1 MGTLTHVQIRPI
13 ISEEERL
20 QVYGEAEKD
29 GNRHPLMPT
38 HVGKKNDDIVGAF
51 CLFSPTIYWWMHTKR
66 MRVRDSHYVF
76 QAISTLLANEGV
88 HKFILPCE
96 PESSYFSL
104 LSNRLDY
111 HPGTEGGDWRLFI
124 NEV

>member
-20 QVYGEAEKD
+20 QVYETAAED
-29 GNRHPLMPT
+29 GMGPLMPT
-38 HVGKKNDDIVGAF
+38 HVVMKGDDIVGSF
-51 CLFSPTIYWWMHTKR
+51 CLFSPTVYWWMHTKR

-76 QAISTLLANEGV
+76 QAISTLLANEGI

-96 PESSYFSL
+96 PESPYFSL
-104 LSNRLDY
+104 MSNRLDY